1 MSKDQELNEGSL
13 PRELTKPV
21 VAGTTSLAYLDIAR
35 TLPLTVDDAQRAEGF
50 DLYDRMYNCIYVKA
64 PTLYLRDRIYEQ
76 GLMISPAVDAPP
88 SDANPNDDAA
98 KEFALAV
105 QIAAFVSRAFEVLGH
120 RRNDLMDTL
129 REMHTWVRYGQA
141 AAEITFERI
150 EGGEFAGM
158 TGLKCVRYLPRKN
171 YRMVADPYGP
181 LLGAIGISPRVGGG
195 VLFEGVIKDPSVL
208 KNFLPI
214 SRMLTFIVNPSES
227 GPGGESL
234 YRSAYDPWKSF
245 MLSRPVEMQNQAN
258 FAGQSLIVT
267 GPEKGETQV
276 VVDGKK
282 TSLNQ
287 MILEAITGFN
297 ANSSTVL
304 PFGSVVHKIGGDKV
318 EVFSDHETRMGR
330 QMVMSI
336 LYSARTLLESNRNS
350 QADAK
355 EAADIGDIA
364 AFSAQDVI
372 SRSIRLQ
379 LVRALVIMN
388 YGRDVADRLT
398 PKVSLRRTS
407 ISDVPSL
414 LSALAQAVSSGMVT
428 EAMLESLWPLW
439 FGVKYIRGVKV
450 ENQRSV
456 AQDETKQN
464 PRGSGD

>member
-1 MSKDQELNEGSL
+1 
-13 PRELTKPV
+13 
-21 VAGTTSLAYLDIAR
+21 
-35 TLPLTVDDAQRAEGF
+35 
-50 DLYDRMYNCIYVKA
+50 
-64 PTLYLRDRIYEQ
+64 
-76 GLMISPAVDAPP
+76 
-88 SDANPNDDAA
+88 
-98 KEFALAV
+98 
-105 QIAAFVSRAFEVLGH
+105 
-120 RRNDLMDTL
+120 
-129 REMHTWVRYGQA
+129 
-141 AAEITFERI
+141 
-150 EGGEFAGM
+150 
-158 TGLKCVRYLPRKN
+158 
-171 YRMVADPYGP
+171 
-181 LLGAIGISPRVGGG
+181 
-195 VLFEGVIKDPSVL
+195 
-208 KNFLPI
+208 
-214 SRMLTFIVNPSES
+214 
-227 GPGGESL
+227 
-234 YRSAYDPWKSF
+234 
-245 MLSRPVEMQNQAN
+245 
-258 FAGQSLIVT
+258 
-267 GPEKGETQV
+267 
-276 VVDGKK
+276 
-282 TSLNQ
+282 
-287 MILEAITGFN
+287 
-297 ANSSTVL
+297 
-304 PFGSVVHKIGGDKV
+304 
-318 EVFSDHETRMGR
+318 MGR